1 MDSPTVRVELSV
13 EKTTS
18 PLRIPP
24 PNIMIPMPHLTA
36 LDDNF
41 AFQVEDFDIWAGLDD
56 AQVRILDDAWANQGV
71 LVFRRQALTE
81 FELVAFSKRFGAPD
95 VIVRTDWSS
104 ASNPEIIQIS
114 NMRNA
119 KGETI
124 GGLGSGELA
133 WHTDQAYMAKPATGA
148 ILYGVEVPEGG
159 PRTYWANLR
168 LAYDALPS
176 DTKARIE
183 GRRAI
188 FRYAER
194 YKDYQDET
202 VPSEEILA
210 KTPEVTHA
218 LVQTHPV
225 SGARTLYM
233 DPSTMVGIEGMDQPE
248 ARFLLD
254 DLIRHST
261 RPEFVYSHDWRPG
274 DLIMWDNGFMLHR
287 RDAFRTDQNRLLKR
301 TTIRLSPDRHI
312 IPR

>member
-1 MDSPTVRVELSV
+1 MPHPTPLTPNFALEYAGLRLW
-13 EKTTS
+13 S
-18 PLRIPP
+18 PLDRREVR
-24 PNIMIPMPHLTA
+24 T
-36 LDDNF
+36 
-41 AFQVEDFDIWAGLDD
+41 LDD
-56 AQVRILDDAWANQGV
+56 ALATHGV
-71 LVFRRQALTE
+71 LVFRRQSLTE
-81 FELVAFSKRFGAPD
+81 SELVAFSKRFGTPD
-95 VIVRTDWSS
+95 VIVRTDW
-104 ASNPEIIQIS
+104 ASGANPEIIQIS

-119 KGETI
+119 QGETI

-133 WHTDQAYMAKPATGA
+133 WHTDQAYMENPATGA
-148 ILYGVEVPEGG
+148 ILYGVEVPEDG

-168 LAYDALPS
+168 LAYDALPPS
-176 DTKARIE
+176 TKARIE

-202 VPSEEILA
+202 VPTEEILA
-210 KTPEVTHA
+210 KTPDVTHA
-218 LVQTHPV
+218 LVQTHPT
-225 SGARTLYM
+225 SGARTLYL

-248 ARFLLD
+248 ARSLLD
-254 DLIRHST
+254 ELIQHAT

-301 TTIRLSPDRHI
+301 TTIRLSPDRHV